1 MRKTLCRAA
10 TSLTKKFM
18 LLVATIFM
26 SITVHAYDIAVKNAD
41 GVTIYYNYINNGT
54 ELEVTTSS
62 KYNLRYSGSVVI
74 PEEVTY
80 GDEVLKVT
88 SIGNYAFQSC
98 ENLASLT
105 IPNCIIK
112 IGDYAF
118 QDCKNLA
125 SLTIPNSVTS
135 IGDFAFF
142 CCSSMVS
149 LIIPDSVTSIGRSA
163 FNYCSNLTSVTISNG
178 VAIIDEYVFHK
189 CSSLTSISIPNSV
202 TSIGSCAF
210 DGCYSLTSVEIP
222 SSVTAIGS
230 YAFRDCSNLDSVVIP
245 NGVTSIE
252 KATFGNCECLTSVIV
267 PNSVTSIGGAAFG
280 GCNSLTSVTIGSGVT
295 SIGNYA
301 FGDCENLMT
310 IISLIEEPFG
320 IQGKSSLSATFSEYV
335 FMDATLYV
343 PAGTSEKYK
352 ATDGWMDF
360 DHIVEGLPEG
370 ILSTSMRETSPS
382 ALYDLSG
389 RRLEQKP
396 SKGIYIQNGRV
407 MIQR

>member
-54 ELEVTTSS
+54 ELEVTGSS
-62 KYNLRYSGSVVI
+62 KYNVKYSGSVVI

-80 GDEVLKVT
+80 GDKTLKVTSIGDYAFQRCEKLTSVKISNNVT
-88 SIGNYAFQSC
+88 SIGNYAFEGCSSI
-98 ENLASLT
+98 NSLT
-105 IPNCIIK
+105 IPN
-112 IGDYAF
+112 
-118 QDCKNLA
+118 N
-125 SLTIPNSVTS
+125 VTS
-135 IGDFAFF
+135 IGAYAFF
-142 CCSSMVS
+142 QCSCLVS
-149 LIIPDSVTSIGRSA
+149 IIIPDGVTSIGHGA
-163 FNYCSNLTSVTISNG
+163 FAYCDNLKSFKIPDGLTTIE
-178 VAIIDEYVFHK
+178 DYTFK
-189 CSSLTSISIPNSV
+189 DCSSLSSISIPKGV
-202 TSIGSCAF
+202 TNIGNDAF
-210 DGCYSLTSVEIP
+210 RNCTSLISVEIP
-222 SSVTAIGS
+222 GSVTTIGGF
-230 YAFRDCSNLDSVVIP
+230 AFDGCSNLDSVVIP
-245 NGVTSIE
+245 NSVTTIGR
-252 KATFGNCECLTSVIV
+252 AAFRNCECLTSVIIG
-267 PNSVTSIGGAAFG
+267 NGVTSIGASVFYR
-280 GCNSLTSVTIGSGVT
+280 CNSLTSVIIGSGVT
-295 SIGNYA
+295 SIGNVA
-301 FGDCENLMT
+301 FGECENIT
-310 IISLIEEPFG
+310 TVISLIEEPFE